1 MTNSEEKPQ
10 RWYNPASSLNE
21 PIYRTGLKVNNSLCN
36 EKVEFVTQNG
46 DRTINWYM
54 CGPTVYDAA
63 HLGHARTYLTF
74 DIIRRIL
81 CSYFHYDVNLCM
93 NITDID
99 DKIIQRSNEQKKN
112 FSEFA
117 RFWEDNFFKD
127 MRALNIMYPNYIT
140 RVSEYIPE
148 IISFIEVIIKKG
160 YAYEKN
166 GSVYFDIEEYKKGNH
181 LYAKLVP
188 QDKNQNLE
196 ELQEAEGALSKDNT
210 GEKKNKGD
218 FALWKAS
225 KKDEPFW
232 DSPWGKGRPGWHI
245 ECSVMSSSVFGEHLD
260 IHSGGIDL
268 KFPHHDNEIAQTEAH
283 DDSKQWINY
292 FLHTGHLKIEGL
304 KMSKSLKNFK
314 KITDFISLYTPNAFR
329 LYFCNSKWDMDMD
342 FTENGLSM
350 ASANDKKISEFFQ
363 NVKVWAREND
373 LKRDLKLD
381 KDDSEFNNFFIKTK
395 KDIHQFFCD
404 NFNTPGV
411 VSNLL
416 ELIRK
421 TYEYQD
427 KCASKKILKIHL
439 VYGVAKYISDILKC
453 LGLVYNTEFVDYFK
467 LNESDGGKNAEEI
480 LTPFIN
486 VITEFRGE
494 IKDTCIIDKEVK
506 KVLTICDKLRDDV
519 LPNLGVRIEDKGK
532 GEKSVWKF
540 FDKEEYLKEKEKEK
554 ELKENKKKQKEA
566 EAKERELK
574 LSLTAKEYYAMQ
586 TDKYSE
592 FDSNGVPTK
601 NAKGNALSQ
610 EQYNKLKK
618 EFAKHDKQHQKWVEQ
633 QNKKGTEGDK
643 KGKKKKKDKENKEE
657 KEEKENKEEDKKEEK
672 KEEEKLE

>member
-1 MTNSEEKPQ
+1 MSEKEEKPQ
-10 RWYNPASSLNE
+10 RWYNPKDTLKE
-21 PIYRTGLKVNNSLCN
+21 PIYRTGLMVNNSLCN
-36 EKVEFVTQNG
+36 EKVEFFTKNG

-54 CGPTVYDAA
+54 CGPTVYDSA

-81 CSYFHYDVNLCM
+81 SNYFHYDVNLCM

-117 RFWEDNFFKD
+117 RYWEDSFFKD
-127 MRALNIMYPNYIT
+127 MRALNVMYPNYIT

-148 IISFIEVIIKKG
+148 IIAFIEVIIKNG

-166 GSVYFDIEEYKKGNH
+166 GSVYFDIEAYKKGKH

-218 FALWKAS
+218 FALWKTS

-245 ECSVMSSSVFGEHLD
+245 ECSVMSFSVFGQSLD

-283 DDSKQWINY
+283 DESKQWINY

-314 KITDFISLYTPNAFR
+314 KITDFISLYSPNAFR

-350 ASANDKKISEFFQ
+350 SSANDKKITEFFQ
-363 NVKVWAREND
+363 NIKVWAREND
-373 LKRDLKLD
+373 LKRDLKFD
-381 KDDSEFNNFFIKTK
+381 PEDSALNKFFNESK
-395 KDIHQFFCD
+395 KNIHQFFCD

-411 VSNLL
+411 VTSVLD
-416 ELIRK
+416 LIKK
-421 TYEYQD
+421 TYEYHD
-427 KCASKKILKIHL
+427 KCEQKKSLKLHL

-453 LGLVYNTEFVDYFK
+453 LGLVYNTEFVDYFR
-467 LNESDGGKNAEEI
+467 LSESDGGKNAEEI

-486 VITEFRGE
+486 AITDFRGE
-494 IKDTCIIDKEVK
+494 VKDTCIADKDVK
-506 KVLTICDKLRDDV
+506 KVLSICDKLRDEV
-519 LPNLGVRIEDKGK
+519 LPNLGVRIEDKGNK
-532 GEKSVWKF
+532 EKSVWKF

-566 EAKERELK
+566 EAKEREHK
-574 LSLTAKEYYAMQ
+574 LSLTAKEYYATL

-592 FDSNGVPTK
+592 FDSEGIPTK
-601 NAKGNALSQ
+601 NAKGNELSK

-618 EFAKHDKQHQKWVEQ
+618 EFAKHDKQHQKWLEQ
-633 QNKKGTEGDK
+633 QEKKKAEGGNKKE
-643 KGKKKKKDKENKEE
+643 KKKKKDKGE
-657 KEEKENKEEDKKEEK
+657 KEEDKGEDN

>member
-1 MTNSEEKPQ
+1 MSEKEEKPQ
-10 RWYNPASSLNE
+10 RWYNPKDTLKE
-21 PIYRTGLKVNNSLCN
+21 PIYRTGLMVNNSLCN
-36 EKVEFVTQNG
+36 EKVEFFTKNG

-54 CGPTVYDAA
+54 CGPTVYDSA

-81 CSYFHYDVNLCM
+81 SNYFHYDVNLCM

-117 RFWEDNFFKD
+117 RYWEDSFFKD
-127 MRALNIMYPNYIT
+127 MRALNVMYPNYIT

-148 IISFIEVIIKKG
+148 IIAFIEVIIKNG

-166 GSVYFDIEEYKKGNH
+166 GSVYFDIEAYKKGKH

-218 FALWKAS
+218 FALWKTS

-245 ECSVMSSSVFGEHLD
+245 ECSVMSFSVFGQSLD

-283 DDSKQWINY
+283 DESKQWINY

-314 KITDFISLYTPNAFR
+314 KITDFISLYSPNAFR

-350 ASANDKKISEFFQ
+350 SSANDKKITEFFQ
-363 NVKVWAREND
+363 NIKVWAREND
-373 LKRDLKLD
+373 LKRDLKFD
-381 KDDSEFNNFFIKTK
+381 PEDSALNKFFNESK
-395 KDIHQFFCD
+395 KNIHQFFCD

-411 VSNLL
+411 VTSVLD
-416 ELIRK
+416 LIKK
-421 TYEYQD
+421 TYEYHD
-427 KCASKKILKIHL
+427 KCEQKKSLKLHL

-453 LGLVYNTEFVDYFK
+453 LGLVYNTEFVDYFR

-486 VITEFRGE
+486 AITDFRGE
-494 IKDTCIIDKEVK
+494 VKDSCIADKDVK
-506 KVLTICDKLRDDV
+506 KVLSICDKLRDEV
-519 LPNLGVRIEDKGK
+519 LPNLGVRIEDKGNK
-532 GEKSVWKF
+532 EKSVWKF

-566 EAKERELK
+566 EAKEREHK
-574 LSLTAKEYYAMQ
+574 LSLTAKEYYATL

-592 FDSNGVPTK
+592 FDSEGIPTK
-601 NAKGNALSQ
+601 NAKGNELSK

-618 EFAKHDKQHQKWVEQ
+618 EFAKHDKQHQKWLEQ
-633 QNKKGTEGDK
+633 QEKKKAEGGNKKE
-643 KGKKKKKDKENKEE
+643 KKKKKDKEE
-657 KEEKENKEEDKKEEK
+657 KKEEDKGEDN

>member
-1 MTNSEEKPQ
+1 MSNPEEKPK
-10 RWYNPASSLNE
+10 RWYNPLDNLKE
-21 PIYRTGLKVNNSLCN
+21 PIYRTGLVVNNSLCN
-36 EKVEFVTQNG
+36 EKVEFFTKKG

-54 CGPTVYDAA
+54 CGPTVYDSA

-81 CSYFHYDVNLCM
+81 CNYFHYDVNLCM

-117 RFWEDNFFKD
+117 RFWEDSFFKD
-127 MRALNIMYPNYIT
+127 MRALNVMYPNYIT

-166 GSVYFDIEEYKKGNH
+166 GSVYFDIEAYKKGNH

-210 GEKKNKGD
+210 TEKKNKGD
-218 FALWKAS
+218 FALWKTS

-245 ECSVMSSSVFGEHLD
+245 ECSVMSSTVFGDSLD

-350 ASANDKKISEFFQ
+350 ASANDKKITEFFQ
-363 NVKVWAREND
+363 NIKVWAREND

-381 KDDSEFNNFFIKTK
+381 TEDSEFNKFFNDTK
-395 KDIHQFFCD
+395 KNVHQFFCD

-411 VSNLL
+411 VSSILDL
-416 ELIRK
+416 VKK
-421 TYEYQD
+421 TYEYYE
-427 KCASKKILKIHL
+427 KCNQKKTLKIHL

-453 LGLVYNTEFVDYFK
+453 LGLVYNTEFVDYFR
-467 LNESDGGKNAEEI
+467 LSESDGGKNAEEI

-486 VITEFRGE
+486 AITEFRGE
-494 IKDTCIIDKEVK
+494 VKDSCIIDKDVK
-506 KVLTICDKLRDDV
+506 KVLTICDKLRDDI

-574 LSLTAKEYYAMQ
+574 LSLTAKEYFARQ

-592 FDSNGVPTK
+592 FDSEGVPTK
-601 NAKGNALSQ
+601 NAKGNELSK

-618 EFAKHDKQHQKWVEQ
+618 EFAKHEKQHQKWVEQ
-633 QNKKGTEGDK
+633 QNKKNTEGDK
-643 KGKKKKKDKENKEE
+643 KEKKKKKDKGEKKEDKKDDETKEE
-657 KEEKENKEEDKKEEK
+657 KAE
-672 KEEEKLE
+672 

>member
-1 MTNSEEKPQ
+1 MSDKEEKPQ
-10 RWYNPASSLNE
+10 RWYNPKDTLKE
-21 PIYRTGLKVNNSLCN
+21 PIYRTGLMVNNSLCN
-36 EKVEFVTQNG
+36 EKVEFFTKNG

-54 CGPTVYDAA
+54 CGPTVYDSA

-81 CSYFHYDVNLCM
+81 SNYFHYDVNLCM

-117 RFWEDNFFKD
+117 RYWEDSFFKD
-127 MRALNIMYPNYIT
+127 MRALNVMYPNYIT

-148 IISFIEVIIKKG
+148 IIAFIEVIIKNG

-166 GSVYFDIEEYKKGNH
+166 GSVYFDIEAYKKGKH

-218 FALWKAS
+218 FALWKTS

-245 ECSVMSSSVFGEHLD
+245 ECSVMSFSVFGQSLD

-283 DDSKQWINY
+283 DESKQWINY

-314 KITDFISLYTPNAFR
+314 KITDFISLYSPNAFR

-350 ASANDKKISEFFQ
+350 SSANDKKITEFFQ
-363 NVKVWAREND
+363 NIKVWAREND
-373 LKRDLKLD
+373 LKRDLKFD
-381 KDDSEFNNFFIKTK
+381 PEDSALNKFFNESK
-395 KDIHQFFCD
+395 KNIHQFFCD

-411 VSNLL
+411 VTSVLD
-416 ELIRK
+416 LIKK
-421 TYEYQD
+421 TYEYHD
-427 KCASKKILKIHL
+427 KCEQKKSLKLHL

-453 LGLVYNTEFVDYFK
+453 LGLVYNTEFVDYFR
-467 LNESDGGKNAEEI
+467 LSESDGGKNAEEI

-486 VITEFRGE
+486 AITDFRGE
-494 IKDTCIIDKEVK
+494 VKDTCIADKDVK
-506 KVLTICDKLRDDV
+506 KVLSICDKLRDEV
-519 LPNLGVRIEDKGK
+519 LPNLGVRIEDKGNK
-532 GEKSVWKF
+532 EKSVWKF

-566 EAKERELK
+566 EAKEREHK
-574 LSLTAKEYYAMQ
+574 LSLTAKEYYATL

-592 FDSNGVPTK
+592 FDNDGVPTK
-601 NAKGNALSQ
+601 NAKGNELSK

-618 EFAKHDKQHQKWVEQ
+618 EFAKHDKQHQKWLEQ
-633 QNKKGTEGDK
+633 QEKKKAEGGNKKE
-643 KGKKKKKDKENKEE
+643 KKKKKDKEE
-657 KEEKENKEEDKKEEK
+657 KKEEDKGEDN

>member
-1 MTNSEEKPQ
+1 MSEKEEKPQ
-10 RWYNPASSLNE
+10 RWYNPKDTLKE
-21 PIYRTGLKVNNSLCN
+21 PIYRTGLMVNNSLCN
-36 EKVEFVTQNG
+36 EKVEFVTKNG

-54 CGPTVYDAA
+54 CGPTVYDSA

-81 CSYFHYDVNLCM
+81 SSYFHYDVNLCM

-117 RFWEDNFFKD
+117 RYWEDSFFKD
-127 MRALNIMYPNYIT
+127 MRALNVMYPNYIT

-148 IISFIEVIIKKG
+148 IISFIEVIIKNG

-166 GSVYFDIEEYKKGNH
+166 GSVYFDIEAYKKGKH

-218 FALWKAS
+218 FALWKTS

-245 ECSVMSSSVFGEHLD
+245 ECSVMSFSVFGQSLD

-283 DDSKQWINY
+283 DESKQWINY

-314 KITDFISLYTPNAFR
+314 KITDFISLYSPNAFR

-350 ASANDKKISEFFQ
+350 SSANDKKITEFFQ
-363 NVKVWAREND
+363 NIKVWAREND
-373 LKRDLKLD
+373 LKRDLKFD
-381 KDDSEFNNFFIKTK
+381 AEDSALNKFFNESK
-395 KDIHQFFCD
+395 KNIHQFFCD

-411 VSNLL
+411 VTSVL
-416 ELIRK
+416 ELIKK
-421 TYEYQD
+421 TYEYHD
-427 KCASKKILKIHL
+427 KCEQKKSLKLHL

-453 LGLVYNTEFVDYFK
+453 LGLVYNTEFVDYFR
-467 LNESDGGKNAEEI
+467 LSESDGGKNAEEI

-486 VITEFRGE
+486 AITDFRGE
-494 IKDTCIIDKEVK
+494 VKESCIADKDVK
-506 KVLTICDKLRDDV
+506 KVLSICDKLRDEV
-519 LPNLGVRIEDKGK
+519 LPNLGVRIEDKGNK
-532 GEKSVWKF
+532 EKSVWKF

-554 ELKENKKKQKEA
+554 ELKENKKKQKEE
-566 EAKERELK
+566 EAKEREHK
-574 LSLTAKEYYAMQ
+574 LSLTAKEYFATL

-592 FDSNGVPTK
+592 FDSEGIPIK
-601 NAKGNALSQ
+601 NAKGNELSK

-618 EFAKHDKQHQKWVEQ
+618 EFAKHDKQHQKWLEQ
-633 QNKKGTEGDK
+633 QEKKKAEGGNKKE
-643 KGKKKKKDKENKEE
+643 KKKKKDKDE
-657 KEEKENKEEDKKEEK
+657 KKEEGEDK

>member
-1 MTNSEEKPQ
+1 MTNQEEKPQ
-10 RWYNPASSLNE
+10 RWYNPASSLKE

-54 CGPTVYDAA
+54 CGPTVYDSA

-81 CSYFHYDVNLCM
+81 CNYFHYDVNLCM

-117 RFWEDNFFKD
+117 RFWEDSFFKD
-127 MRALNIMYPNYIT
+127 MRALNVMYPNYIT

-218 FALWKAS
+218 FALWKTS

-363 NVKVWAREND
+363 NIKVWAREND

-381 KDDSEFNNFFIKTK
+381 KDDTDFNNFFTKVK

-416 ELIRK
+416 ELIKK

-427 KCASKKILKIHL
+427 KCSPKKTLKLHL

-453 LGLVYNTEFVDYFK
+453 L
-467 LNESDGGKNAEEI
+467 
-480 LTPFIN
+480 
-486 VITEFRGE
+486 
-494 IKDTCIIDKEVK
+494 
-506 KVLTICDKLRDDV
+506 
-519 LPNLGVRIEDKGK
+519 
-532 GEKSVWKF
+532 
-540 FDKEEYLKEKEKEK
+540 
-554 ELKENKKKQKEA
+554 
-566 EAKERELK
+566 
-574 LSLTAKEYYAMQ
+574 
-586 TDKYSE
+586 
-592 FDSNGVPTK
+592 
-601 NAKGNALSQ
+601 
-610 EQYNKLKK
+610 
-618 EFAKHDKQHQKWVEQ
+618 
-633 QNKKGTEGDK
+633 
-643 KGKKKKKDKENKEE
+643 
-657 KEEKENKEEDKKEEK
+657 
-672 KEEEKLE
+672 

>member
-1 MTNSEEKPQ
+1 MSDKEEKPQ
-10 RWYNPASSLNE
+10 RWYNPKDTLKE
-21 PIYRTGLKVNNSLCN
+21 PIYRTGLMVNNSLCN
-36 EKVEFVTQNG
+36 EKVEFFTKSG

-54 CGPTVYDAA
+54 CGPTVYDSA

-81 CSYFHYDVNLCM
+81 SNYFHYDVNLCM

-117 RFWEDNFFKD
+117 RYWEDSFFKD
-127 MRALNIMYPNYIT
+127 MRALNVMYPNYIT

-148 IISFIEVIIKKG
+148 IIAFIEVIIKNG

-166 GSVYFDIEEYKKGNH
+166 GSVYFDIEAYKKGNH

-218 FALWKAS
+218 FALWKTS

-245 ECSVMSSSVFGEHLD
+245 ECSVMSFSVFGQSLD

-283 DDSKQWINY
+283 DESKQWINY

-314 KITDFISLYTPNAFR
+314 KITDFISLYSPNAFR

-350 ASANDKKISEFFQ
+350 SSANDKKITEFFQ
-363 NVKVWAREND
+363 NIKVWAREND
-373 LKRDLKLD
+373 LKRDLKFD
-381 KDDSEFNNFFIKTK
+381 PEDSALNKFFNESK
-395 KDIHQFFCD
+395 KNIHQFFCD

-411 VSNLL
+411 VTSILD
-416 ELIRK
+416 LIRK
-421 TYEYQD
+421 TYEYHD
-427 KCASKKILKIHL
+427 KCKQNKTLKLHL

-453 LGLVYNTEFVDYFK
+453 LGLVYNTEFVDYFR
-467 LNESDGGKNAEEI
+467 LSESDGGKNAEEI

-486 VITEFRGE
+486 AITDFRGE
-494 IKDTCIIDKEVK
+494 VKDSCIADKDVK
-506 KVLTICDKLRDDV
+506 KVLSICDKLRDEI
-519 LPNLGVRIEDKGK
+519 LPNLGVRIEDKGNK
-532 GEKSVWKF
+532 EKSVWKF

-566 EAKERELK
+566 EAKEREHK
-574 LSLTAKEYYAMQ
+574 LSLTAKEYYATL

-592 FDSNGVPTK
+592 FDNDGVPTK
-601 NAKGNALSQ
+601 NAKGNELSK

-618 EFAKHDKQHQKWVEQ
+618 EFAKHDKQHQKWLEQ
-633 QNKKGTEGDK
+633 QEKKKEEGGNKKE
-643 KGKKKKKDKENKEE
+643 KKKKKDKGE
-657 KEEKENKEEDKKEEK
+657 KKEEDKGEDN

>member
-1 MTNSEEKPQ
+1 MSSSGEVEKPQ
-10 RWYNPASSLNE
+10 RWYNPLSSLKE
-21 PIYRTGLKVNNSLCN
+21 PVFHTGLMVNNSLCN
-36 EKVEFVTQNG
+36 EKVEFITSNG

-81 CSYFHYDVNLCM
+81 TSYFHYDVNLCM

-99 DKIIQRSNEQKKN
+99 DKIIKRSNDEKKN
-112 FSEFA
+112 FAEFA
-117 RFWEDNFFKD
+117 KFWEDSFFKD
-127 MRALNIMYPNYIT
+127 MRALNVMYPNYIT

-148 IISFIEVIIKKG
+148 IIKFIEVIIKKG

-166 GSVYFDIEEYKKGNH
+166 GSVYFDIEAYKKGGH
-181 LYAKLVP
+181 MYAKLIP

-196 ELQEAEGALSKDNT
+196 ELQEAEGVLSKDNV

-218 FALWKAS
+218 FALWKTS

-245 ECSVMSSSVFGEHLD
+245 ECSVMSSSIFGNKLD
-260 IHSGGIDL
+260 IHSGGCDL

-329 LYFCNSKWDMDMD
+329 LYFCNSKWDGDMD

-363 NVKVWAREND
+363 NIKVWSREND
-373 LKRDLKLD
+373 LKKNLKLD
-381 KDDSEFNNFFIKTK
+381 NEDSALNNFFLEAK
-395 KDIHQFFCD
+395 KNIHAYFCD

-411 VSNLL
+411 VSTILD
-416 ELIRK
+416 LIKK
-421 TYEYQD
+421 TYEYQE
-427 KCASKKILKIHL
+427 KTEKAKTLKLHL
-439 VYGVAKYISDILKC
+439 IYTVGKYISDILKC
-453 LGLVYNTEFVDYFK
+453 LGLVYNTDFVDYFRTSGEGDS
-467 LNESDGGKNAEEI
+467 NKNAEEI
-480 LTPFIN
+480 LTPYMD
-486 VITEFRGE
+486 VLTKFRH
-494 IKDTCIIDKEVK
+494 EVK
-506 KVLTICDKLRDDV
+506 NAIVVEKDEKKILKLCDQLRDDI
-519 LPNLGVRIEDKGK
+519 LPELGVRIEDKGNE
-532 GEKSVWKF
+532 GSLWKF
-540 FDKEEYLKEKEKEK
+540 FDKEQYMKEKEKEK
-554 ELKENKKKQKEA
+554 ELKENKKKQKEE
-566 EAKERELK
+566 EAKQREMK
-574 LSLTAKEYYAMQ
+574 LSMSAKEYYATL
-586 TDKYSE
+586 TDKYSA
-592 FDSNGVPTK
+592 FDELGIPIK
-601 NAKGNALSQ
+601 NAKGNDISK

-618 EFAKHDKQHQKWVEQ
+618 EFAKHDKQHQKWLEQ
-633 QNKKGTEGDK
+633 QNKKNDNNEDK
-643 KGKKKKKDKENKEE
+643 KDKKKKKNNKDNDESKEQ
-657 KEEKENKEEDKKEEK
+657 
-672 KEEEKLE
+672 KLDLEYVGDIK

>member
-1 MTNSEEKPQ
+1 MSSSGEVEKPQ
-10 RWYNPASSLNE
+10 RWYNPLSSLKE
-21 PIYRTGLKVNNSLCN
+21 PVFHTGLMVNNSLCN
-36 EKVEFVTQNG
+36 EKVEFITSNG

-81 CSYFHYDVNLCM
+81 TSYFHYDVNLCM

-99 DKIIQRSNEQKKN
+99 DKIIKRSNDEKKN
-112 FSEFA
+112 FAEFA
-117 RFWEDNFFKD
+117 KFWEDSFFKD
-127 MRALNIMYPNYIT
+127 MRALNVMYPNYIT

-148 IISFIEVIIKKG
+148 IIKFIEVIIKKG

-166 GSVYFDIEEYKKGNH
+166 GSVYFDIEAYKKGGH
-181 LYAKLVP
+181 MYAKLIP

-196 ELQEAEGALSKDNT
+196 ELQEAEGVLSKDNA

-218 FALWKAS
+218 FALWKTS

-245 ECSVMSSSVFGEHLD
+245 ECSVMSSSIFGNKLD
-260 IHSGGIDL
+260 IHSGGCDL

-329 LYFCNSKWDMDMD
+329 LYFCNSKWDGDMD

-363 NVKVWAREND
+363 NIKVWSREND
-373 LKRDLKLD
+373 LKKNLKLD
-381 KDDSEFNNFFIKTK
+381 NEDSALNNFFLEAK
-395 KDIHQFFCD
+395 KNIHAYFCD

-411 VSNLL
+411 VSTILD
-416 ELIRK
+416 LIKK
-421 TYEYQD
+421 TYEYQE
-427 KCASKKILKIHL
+427 KTEKAKTLKLHL
-439 VYGVAKYISDILKC
+439 IYTVGKYISDILKC
-453 LGLVYNTEFVDYFK
+453 LGLVYNTDFVDYFRTSGEGDS
-467 LNESDGGKNAEEI
+467 NKNAEEI
-480 LTPFIN
+480 LTPYMD
-486 VITEFRGE
+486 VLTKFRH
-494 IKDTCIIDKEVK
+494 EVK
-506 KVLTICDKLRDDV
+506 NAIVVEKDEKKILKLCDQLRDDI
-519 LPNLGVRIEDKGK
+519 LPELGVRIEDKGNE
-532 GEKSVWKF
+532 GSLWKF
-540 FDKEEYLKEKEKEK
+540 FDKEQYMKEKEKEK
-554 ELKENKKKQKEA
+554 ELKENKKKQKEE
-566 EAKERELK
+566 EAKQREMK
-574 LSLTAKEYYAMQ
+574 LSMSAKEYYATL
-586 TDKYSE
+586 TDKYSA
-592 FDSNGVPTK
+592 FDKLGIPIK
-601 NAKGNALSQ
+601 NAKGNDISK

-618 EFAKHDKQHQKWVEQ
+618 EFAKHDKQHQKWLEQ
-633 QNKKGTEGDK
+633 QNKKNDNNEDK
-643 KGKKKKKDKENKEE
+643 KDKKKKKNNKDNDESKEQ
-657 KEEKENKEEDKKEEK
+657 
-672 KEEEKLE
+672 KLDLEYVGDIK

>member
-1 MTNSEEKPQ
+1 MSSSGEVEKPQ
-10 RWYNPASSLNE
+10 RWYNPLSSLKE
-21 PIYRTGLKVNNSLCN
+21 PVFHTGLMVNNSLCN
-36 EKVEFVTQNG
+36 EKVEFITSNG

-81 CSYFHYDVNLCM
+81 TSYFHYDVNLCM

-99 DKIIQRSNEQKKN
+99 DKIIKRSNDEKKN
-112 FSEFA
+112 FAEFA
-117 RFWEDNFFKD
+117 KFWEDSFFKD
-127 MRALNIMYPNYIT
+127 MRALNVMYPNYIT

-148 IISFIEVIIKKG
+148 IIKFIEVIIKKG

-166 GSVYFDIEEYKKGNH
+166 GSVYFDIEAYKKGGH
-181 LYAKLVP
+181 MYAKLVP

-196 ELQEAEGALSKDNT
+196 ELQEAEGVLSKDNA

-218 FALWKAS
+218 FALWKTS

-245 ECSVMSSSVFGEHLD
+245 ECSVMSSSIFGNKLD
-260 IHSGGIDL
+260 IHSGGCDL

-329 LYFCNSKWDMDMD
+329 LYFCNSKWDGDMD

-363 NVKVWAREND
+363 NIKVWSREND
-373 LKRDLKLD
+373 LKKNLKLD
-381 KDDSEFNNFFIKTK
+381 NEDSALNNFFLEAK
-395 KDIHQFFCD
+395 KNIHAYFCD

-411 VSNLL
+411 VSTILD
-416 ELIRK
+416 LIKK
-421 TYEYQD
+421 TYEYQE
-427 KCASKKILKIHL
+427 KTEKVKTLKLHL
-439 VYGVAKYISDILKC
+439 IYTVGKYISDILKC
-453 LGLVYNTEFVDYFK
+453 LGLVYNTDFVDYFRTSGEGDS
-467 LNESDGGKNAEEI
+467 NKNAEEI
-480 LTPFIN
+480 LTPYMD
-486 VITEFRGE
+486 VLTKFRH
-494 IKDTCIIDKEVK
+494 EVK
-506 KVLTICDKLRDDV
+506 NAIVVEKDEKKILKLCDQLRDDI
-519 LPNLGVRIEDKGK
+519 LPELGVRIEDKGNE
-532 GEKSVWKF
+532 GSLWKF
-540 FDKEEYLKEKEKEK
+540 FDKEQYMKEKEKEK
-554 ELKENKKKQKEA
+554 ELKENKKKQKEE
-566 EAKERELK
+566 EAKQREMK
-574 LSLTAKEYYAMQ
+574 LSMSAKEYYATL
-586 TDKYSE
+586 TDKYSA
-592 FDSNGVPTK
+592 FDELGIPIK
-601 NAKGNALSQ
+601 NVKGNDISK

-618 EFAKHDKQHQKWVEQ
+618 EFAKHDKQHQKWLEQ
-633 QNKKGTEGDK
+633 QNKKNDNNEDK
-643 KGKKKKKDKENKEE
+643 KDKKKKKNNKDNDESKEQ
-657 KEEKENKEEDKKEEK
+657 
-672 KEEEKLE
+672 KLDLEYVGDIK

>member
-1 MTNSEEKPQ
+1 
-10 RWYNPASSLNE
+10 
-21 PIYRTGLKVNNSLCN
+21 
-36 EKVEFVTQNG
+36 
-46 DRTINWYM
+46 
-54 CGPTVYDAA
+54 
-63 HLGHARTYLTF
+63 
-74 DIIRRIL
+74 
-81 CSYFHYDVNLCM
+81 
-93 NITDID
+93 
-99 DKIIQRSNEQKKN
+99 
-112 FSEFA
+112 
-117 RFWEDNFFKD
+117 
-127 MRALNIMYPNYIT
+127 MRALNVMYPNYIT

-218 FALWKAS
+218 FALWKTS

-245 ECSVMSSSVFGEHLD
+245 ECSVMSSSVFGESLD

-329 LYFCNSKWDMDMD
+329 LYFCNSKWDQDMD

-363 NVKVWAREND
+363 NIKVWAREND

-381 KDDSEFNNFFIKTK
+381 KDDSEFNNFFNQTK
-395 KDIHQFFCD
+395 KEVHQFFCD

-411 VSNLL
+411 VSNIL
-416 ELIRK
+416 ELIKK
-421 TYEYQD
+421 TYEYEE
-427 KCASKKILKIHL
+427 KCKSKKSLKLHL
-439 VYGVAKYISDILKC
+439 VYGIAKYISDILKC
-453 LGLVYNTEFVDYFK
+453 LGLVYNTDFVDYFK
-467 LNESDGGKNAEEI
+467 LSEADGGKNAEEI

-486 VITEFRGE
+486 AITDFRGQVKDICITE
-494 IKDTCIIDKEVK
+494 KDVK
-506 KVLTICDKLRDDV
+506 KVLIECDKLRDDI

-566 EAKERELK
+566 DNKERELK
-574 LSLTAKEYYAMQ
+574 LSLTAKEYYAKQ

-592 FDSNGVPTK
+592 FDNEGVPTK
-601 NAKGNALSQ
+601 NEKGNPLSK

-633 QNKKGTEGDK
+633 QNKKTTEGDK
-643 KGKKKKKDKENKEE
+643 KGKKKKKDKEGKDKKGEEKVEKEDDTKEE
-657 KEEKENKEEDKKEEK
+657 
-672 KEEEKLE
+672 

>member
-1 MTNSEEKPQ
+1 MSSSGETEKPQ
-10 RWYNPASSLNE
+10 RWYNPLSSLKE
-21 PIYRTGLKVNNSLCN
+21 PVFHTGLMVNNSLCN
-36 EKVEFVTQNG
+36 EKVEFITSNG

-81 CSYFHYDVNLCM
+81 TSYFHYDVNLCM

-99 DKIIQRSNEQKKN
+99 DKIIKRSNDEKKN
-112 FSEFA
+112 FAEFA
-117 RFWEDNFFKD
+117 KFWEDSFFKD
-127 MRALNIMYPNYIT
+127 MRALNVMYPNYIT

-148 IISFIEVIIKKG
+148 IIKFIEVIIKKG

-166 GSVYFDIEEYKKGNH
+166 GSVYFDIEAYKKGGH
-181 LYAKLVP
+181 MYAKLIP

-196 ELQEAEGALSKDNT
+196 ELQEAEGVLSKDNA

-218 FALWKAS
+218 FALWKTS

-245 ECSVMSSSVFGEHLD
+245 ECSVMSSSIFGNKLD
-260 IHSGGIDL
+260 IHSGGCDL

-329 LYFCNSKWDMDMD
+329 LYFCNSKWDGDMD

-363 NVKVWAREND
+363 NIKVWSREND
-373 LKRDLKLD
+373 LKKTLKLD
-381 KDDSEFNNFFIKTK
+381 NEDSALNNFFLEAK
-395 KDIHQFFCD
+395 KNIHAYFCD

-411 VSNLL
+411 VSTILD
-416 ELIRK
+416 LIKK
-421 TYEYQD
+421 TYEYQE
-427 KCASKKILKIHL
+427 KTEKVKTLKLHL
-439 VYGVAKYISDILKC
+439 IYTVGKYISDILKC
-453 LGLVYNTEFVDYFK
+453 LGLVYNTDFVDYFRTSGEGDS
-467 LNESDGGKNAEEI
+467 NKNAEEI
-480 LTPFIN
+480 LTPYMD
-486 VITEFRGE
+486 VLTKFRH
-494 IKDTCIIDKEVK
+494 EVK
-506 KVLTICDKLRDDV
+506 NAIVVEKDEKKILKLCDQLRDEI
-519 LPNLGVRIEDKGK
+519 LPELGVRIEDKGNE
-532 GEKSVWKF
+532 GSLWKF
-540 FDKEEYLKEKEKEK
+540 FDKEQYIKEKEKEK
-554 ELKENKKKQKEA
+554 ELKENKKKQKEE
-566 EAKERELK
+566 EAKQREMK
-574 LSLTAKEYYAMQ
+574 LSMSAKEYYATL
-586 TDKYSE
+586 TDKYSA
-592 FDSNGVPTK
+592 FDELGIPIK
-601 NAKGNALSQ
+601 NAKGNDISK

-618 EFAKHDKQHQKWVEQ
+618 EFAKHDQKHQKWLEQ
-633 QNKKGTEGDK
+633 QNKKNDNNEDK
-643 KGKKKKKDKENKEE
+643 KDKKKKKNNKDNDESKEQ
-657 KEEKENKEEDKKEEK
+657 
-672 KEEEKLE
+672 KLDLEYVGDIK

>member
-1 MTNSEEKPQ
+1 MSDKEEKPQ
-10 RWYNPASSLNE
+10 RWYNPKDTLKE
-21 PIYRTGLKVNNSLCN
+21 PIYRTGLMVNNSLCN
-36 EKVEFVTQNG
+36 EKVEFFTKNG

-54 CGPTVYDAA
+54 CGPTVYDSA

-81 CSYFHYDVNLCM
+81 SNYFHYDVNLCM

-117 RFWEDNFFKD
+117 RYWEDSFFKD
-127 MRALNIMYPNYIT
+127 MRALNVMYPNYIT

-148 IISFIEVIIKKG
+148 IIAFIEVIIKNG

-166 GSVYFDIEEYKKGNH
+166 GSVYFDIEAYKKGKH

-218 FALWKAS
+218 FALWKTS

-245 ECSVMSSSVFGEHLD
+245 ECSVMSFSVFGQSLD

-283 DDSKQWINY
+283 DESKQWINY

-314 KITDFISLYTPNAFR
+314 KITDFISLYSPNAFR

-350 ASANDKKISEFFQ
+350 SSANDKKITEFFQ
-363 NVKVWAREND
+363 NIKVWAREND
-373 LKRDLKLD
+373 LKRDLKFD
-381 KDDSEFNNFFIKTK
+381 PEDSALNKFFNESK
-395 KDIHQFFCD
+395 KNIHQFFCD

-411 VSNLL
+411 VTSVLD
-416 ELIRK
+416 LIKK
-421 TYEYQD
+421 TYEYHD
-427 KCASKKILKIHL
+427 KCEQKKSLKLHL

-453 LGLVYNTEFVDYFK
+453 LGLVYNTEFVDYFR
-467 LNESDGGKNAEEI
+467 LSESDGGKNAEEI

-486 VITEFRGE
+486 AITDFRGE
-494 IKDTCIIDKEVK
+494 VKDTCIADKDVK
-506 KVLTICDKLRDDV
+506 KVLSICDKLRDEV
-519 LPNLGVRIEDKGK
+519 LPNLGVRIEDKGNK
-532 GEKSVWKF
+532 EKSVWKF

-566 EAKERELK
+566 EAKEREHK
-574 LSLTAKEYYAMQ
+574 LSLTAKEYYATL

-592 FDSNGVPTK
+592 FDSEGIPTK
-601 NAKGNALSQ
+601 NAKGNELSK
-610 EQYNKLKK
+610 EKYNKLKK
-618 EFAKHDKQHQKWVEQ
+618 KFAKHDKQHQKWLEQ
-633 QNKKGTEGDK
+633 QEKKKAEGGNKKE
-643 KGKKKKKDKENKEE
+643 KKKKKDKEE
-657 KEEKENKEEDKKEEK
+657 KKEEDKGEDN

>member
-1 MTNSEEKPQ
+1 MSSSGEVEKPQ
-10 RWYNPASSLNE
+10 RWYNPLSSLKE
-21 PIYRTGLKVNNSLCN
+21 PVFHTGLMVNNSLCN
-36 EKVEFVTQNG
+36 EKVEFITSNG

-81 CSYFHYDVNLCM
+81 TSYFHYDVNLCM

-99 DKIIQRSNEQKKN
+99 DKIIKRSNDEKKN
-112 FSEFA
+112 FAEFA
-117 RFWEDNFFKD
+117 KFWEDSFFKD
-127 MRALNIMYPNYIT
+127 MRALNVMYPNYIT

-148 IISFIEVIIKKG
+148 IIKFIEDIIKKG

-166 GSVYFDIEEYKKGNH
+166 GSVYFDIEAYKKGGH
-181 LYAKLVP
+181 MYAKLVP

-196 ELQEAEGALSKDNT
+196 ELQEAEGVLSKDNA

-218 FALWKAS
+218 FALWKTS

-245 ECSVMSSSVFGEHLD
+245 ECSVMSSSIFGNKLD
-260 IHSGGIDL
+260 IHSGGCDL

-329 LYFCNSKWDMDMD
+329 LYFCNSKWDGDMD

-363 NVKVWAREND
+363 NIKVWSREND
-373 LKRDLKLD
+373 LKKNLKLD
-381 KDDSEFNNFFIKTK
+381 NEDSALNNFFLEAK
-395 KDIHQFFCD
+395 KNIHAYFCD

-411 VSNLL
+411 VSTILD
-416 ELIRK
+416 LIKK
-421 TYEYQD
+421 TYEYQE
-427 KCASKKILKIHL
+427 KTEKVKTLKLHL
-439 VYGVAKYISDILKC
+439 IYTVGKYISDILKC
-453 LGLVYNTEFVDYFK
+453 LGLVYNTDFVDYFRTSGEGDS
-467 LNESDGGKNAEEI
+467 NKNAEEI
-480 LTPFIN
+480 LTPYMD
-486 VITEFRGE
+486 VLTKFRH
-494 IKDTCIIDKEVK
+494 EVK
-506 KVLTICDKLRDDV
+506 NAIVVEKDEKKILKLCDQLRDDI
-519 LPNLGVRIEDKGK
+519 LPELGVRIEDKGNE
-532 GEKSVWKF
+532 GSLWKF
-540 FDKEEYLKEKEKEK
+540 FDKEQYMKEKEKEK
-554 ELKENKKKQKEA
+554 ELKENKKKQKEE
-566 EAKERELK
+566 EAKQREMK
-574 LSLTAKEYYAMQ
+574 LSMSAKEYYATL
-586 TDKYSE
+586 TDKYSA
-592 FDSNGVPTK
+592 FDELGIPIK
-601 NAKGNALSQ
+601 NAKGNDISK

-618 EFAKHDKQHQKWVEQ
+618 EFAKHDKQHQKWLEQ
-633 QNKKGTEGDK
+633 QNKKNDNNEDK
-643 KGKKKKKDKENKEE
+643 KDKKKKKNNKDNDESKEQ
-657 KEEKENKEEDKKEEK
+657 
-672 KEEEKLE
+672 KLDLEYVGDIK

>member
-1 MTNSEEKPQ
+1 MSSSGEVEKPQ
-10 RWYNPASSLNE
+10 RWYNPLSSLKE
-21 PIYRTGLKVNNSLCN
+21 PVFHTGLMVNNSLCN
-36 EKVEFVTQNG
+36 EKVEFITSNG

-81 CSYFHYDVNLCM
+81 TSYFHYDVNLCM

-99 DKIIQRSNEQKKN
+99 DKIIKRSNDEKKN
-112 FSEFA
+112 FAEFA
-117 RFWEDNFFKD
+117 KFWEDSFFKD

-148 IISFIEVIIKKG
+148 IIKFIEVIIKKG

-166 GSVYFDIEEYKKGNH
+166 GSVYFDIEAYKKGGH
-181 LYAKLVP
+181 MYAKLIP

-196 ELQEAEGALSKDNT
+196 ELQEAEGVLSKDNA

-218 FALWKAS
+218 FALWKTS

-245 ECSVMSSSVFGEHLD
+245 ECSVMSSSIFGNKLD
-260 IHSGGIDL
+260 IHSGGCDL

-329 LYFCNSKWDMDMD
+329 LYFCNSKWDGDMD

-363 NVKVWAREND
+363 NIKVWSREND
-373 LKRDLKLD
+373 LKKNLKLD
-381 KDDSEFNNFFIKTK
+381 NEDSALNNFFLEAK
-395 KDIHQFFCD
+395 KNIHAYFCD

-411 VSNLL
+411 VSTILD
-416 ELIRK
+416 LIKK
-421 TYEYQD
+421 TYEYQE
-427 KCASKKILKIHL
+427 KTEKVKTLKLHL
-439 VYGVAKYISDILKC
+439 IYTVGKYISDILKC
-453 LGLVYNTEFVDYFK
+453 LGLVYNTDFVDYFRTSGEGDS
-467 LNESDGGKNAEEI
+467 NKNAEEI
-480 LTPFIN
+480 LTPYMD
-486 VITEFRGE
+486 VLTKFRH
-494 IKDTCIIDKEVK
+494 EVK
-506 KVLTICDKLRDDV
+506 NAIVVEKDEKKILKLCDQLRDDI
-519 LPNLGVRIEDKGK
+519 LPELGVRIEDKGNE
-532 GEKSVWKF
+532 GSLWKF
-540 FDKEEYLKEKEKEK
+540 FDKEQYMKEKEKEK
-554 ELKENKKKQKEA
+554 ELKENKKKQKEE
-566 EAKERELK
+566 EAKQREMK
-574 LSLTAKEYYAMQ
+574 LSMSAKEYYATL
-586 TDKYSE
+586 TDKYSA
-592 FDSNGVPTK
+592 FDELGIPIK
-601 NAKGNALSQ
+601 NAKGNDISK

-618 EFAKHDKQHQKWVEQ
+618 EFAKHDKQHQKWLEQ
-633 QNKKGTEGDK
+633 QNKKNDNNEDK
-643 KGKKKKKDKENKEE
+643 KDKKKKKNNKDNDESKEQ
-657 KEEKENKEEDKKEEK
+657 
-672 KEEEKLE
+672 KLDLEYVGDIK

>member
-1 MTNSEEKPQ
+1 M
-10 RWYNPASSLNE
+10 
-21 PIYRTGLKVNNSLCN
+21 VNNSLCN
-36 EKVEFVTQNG
+36 EKVEFITSNG

-81 CSYFHYDVNLCM
+81 TSYFHYDVNLCM

-99 DKIIQRSNEQKKN
+99 DKIIKRSNDEKKN
-112 FSEFA
+112 FAEFA
-117 RFWEDNFFKD
+117 KFWEDSFFKD
-127 MRALNIMYPNYIT
+127 MRALNVMYPNYIT

-148 IISFIEVIIKKG
+148 IIKFIEVIIKKG

-166 GSVYFDIEEYKKGNH
+166 GSVYFDIEAYKKGGH
-181 LYAKLVP
+181 MYAKLIP

-196 ELQEAEGALSKDNT
+196 ELQEAEGVLSKDNA

-218 FALWKAS
+218 FALWKTS

-245 ECSVMSSSVFGEHLD
+245 ECSVMSSSIFGNKLD
-260 IHSGGIDL
+260 IHSGGCDL

-329 LYFCNSKWDMDMD
+329 LYFCNSKWDGDMD

-363 NVKVWAREND
+363 NIKVWSREND
-373 LKRDLKLD
+373 LKKNLKLD
-381 KDDSEFNNFFIKTK
+381 NEDSALNNFFLEAK
-395 KDIHQFFCD
+395 KNIHAYFCD

-411 VSNLL
+411 VSTILD
-416 ELIRK
+416 LIKK
-421 TYEYQD
+421 TYEYQE
-427 KCASKKILKIHL
+427 KTEKVKTLKLHL
-439 VYGVAKYISDILKC
+439 IYTVGKYISDILKC
-453 LGLVYNTEFVDYFK
+453 LGLVYNTDFVDYFRTSGEGDS
-467 LNESDGGKNAEEI
+467 NKNAEEI
-480 LTPFIN
+480 LTPYMD
-486 VITEFRGE
+486 VLTKFRH
-494 IKDTCIIDKEVK
+494 EVK
-506 KVLTICDKLRDDV
+506 NAIVVEKDEKKILKLCDQLRDDI
-519 LPNLGVRIEDKGK
+519 LPELGVRIEDKGNE
-532 GEKSVWKF
+532 GSLWKF
-540 FDKEEYLKEKEKEK
+540 FDKEQYMKEKEKEK
-554 ELKENKKKQKEA
+554 ELKENKKKQKEE
-566 EAKERELK
+566 EAKQREMK
-574 LSLTAKEYYAMQ
+574 LSMSAKEYYATL
-586 TDKYSE
+586 TDKYSA
-592 FDSNGVPTK
+592 FDELGIPIK
-601 NAKGNALSQ
+601 NAKGNDISK

-618 EFAKHDKQHQKWVEQ
+618 EFAKHDKQHQKWLEQ
-633 QNKKGTEGDK
+633 QNKKNDNNEDK
-643 KGKKKKKDKENKEE
+643 KDKKKKKNNKDNDESKEQ
-657 KEEKENKEEDKKEEK
+657 
-672 KEEEKLE
+672 KLDLEYVGDIK

>member
-1 MTNSEEKPQ
+1 MTTPEEKPK
-10 RWYNPASSLNE
+10 RWYNPQSSLKE
-21 PIYRTGLKVNNSLCN
+21 PIYRTGLMVNNSLCN
-36 EKVEFVTQNG
+36 EKVEFFTKNG

-54 CGPTVYDAA
+54 CGPTVYDSA

-81 CSYFHYDVNLCM
+81 SNYFHYDVNLCM

-117 RFWEDNFFKD
+117 RFWEDSFFKD
-127 MRALNIMYPNYIT
+127 MRALNVMYPNYIT

-218 FALWKAS
+218 FALWKTS

-245 ECSVMSSSVFGEHLD
+245 ECSVMSSSVFGESLD

-329 LYFCNSKWDMDMD
+329 LYFCNSKWDQDMD

-363 NVKVWAREND
+363 NIKVWAREND

-381 KDDSEFNNFFIKTK
+381 KDDSEFNNFFNQTK
-395 KDIHQFFCD
+395 KEVHQFFCD

-411 VSNLL
+411 VSNIL
-416 ELIRK
+416 ELIKK
-421 TYEYQD
+421 TYEYEE
-427 KCASKKILKIHL
+427 KCKSKKSLKLHL
-439 VYGVAKYISDILKC
+439 VYGIAKYISDILKC
-453 LGLVYNTEFVDYFK
+453 LGLVYNTDFVDYFK
-467 LNESDGGKNAEEI
+467 LSEADGGKNAEEI

-486 VITEFRGE
+486 AITDFRGQVKDICITE
-494 IKDTCIIDKEVK
+494 KDVK
-506 KVLTICDKLRDDV
+506 KVLIECDKLRDDI

-566 EAKERELK
+566 DNKERELK
-574 LSLTAKEYYAMQ
+574 LSLTAKEYYAKQ

-592 FDSNGVPTK
+592 FDNEGVPTK
-601 NAKGNALSQ
+601 NEKGNPLSK

-633 QNKKGTEGDK
+633 QNKKTTEGDK
-643 KGKKKKKDKENKEE
+643 KGKKKKKDKEGKDKKDEEKVEKEDDTKEE
-657 KEEKENKEEDKKEEK
+657 
-672 KEEEKLE
+672 

>member
-1 MTNSEEKPQ
+1 MSDKEEKPQ
-10 RWYNPASSLNE
+10 RWYNPKDTLKE
-21 PIYRTGLKVNNSLCN
+21 PIYRTGLMVNNSLCN
-36 EKVEFVTQNG
+36 EKVEFFTKNG

-54 CGPTVYDAA
+54 CGPTVYDSA

-81 CSYFHYDVNLCM
+81 SNYFHYDVNLCM

-117 RFWEDNFFKD
+117 RYWEDSFFKD
-127 MRALNIMYPNYIT
+127 MRALNVMYPNYIT

-148 IISFIEVIIKKG
+148 IIAFIEVIIKNG

-166 GSVYFDIEEYKKGNH
+166 GSVYFDIEAYKKGKH

-218 FALWKAS
+218 FALWKTS

-245 ECSVMSSSVFGEHLD
+245 ECSVMSFSVFGQSLD

-283 DDSKQWINY
+283 DESKQWINY

-314 KITDFISLYTPNAFR
+314 KITDFISLYSPNAFR

-350 ASANDKKISEFFQ
+350 SSANDKKITEFFQ
-363 NVKVWAREND
+363 NIKVWAREND
-373 LKRDLKLD
+373 LKRDLKFD
-381 KDDSEFNNFFIKTK
+381 PEDSALNKFFNESK
-395 KDIHQFFCD
+395 KNIHQFFCD

-411 VSNLL
+411 VTSVLD
-416 ELIRK
+416 LIKK
-421 TYEYQD
+421 TYEYHD
-427 KCASKKILKIHL
+427 KCEQKKSLKLHL

-453 LGLVYNTEFVDYFK
+453 LGLVYNTEFVDYFR
-467 LNESDGGKNAEEI
+467 LSESDGGKNAEEI

-486 VITEFRGE
+486 AITDFRGE
-494 IKDTCIIDKEVK
+494 VKDTCIADKDVK
-506 KVLTICDKLRDDV
+506 KVLSICDKLRDEV
-519 LPNLGVRIEDKGK
+519 LPNLGVRIEDKGNK
-532 GEKSVWKF
+532 EKSVWKF

-566 EAKERELK
+566 EAKEREHK
-574 LSLTAKEYYAMQ
+574 LSLTAKEYYATL

-592 FDSNGVPTK
+592 FDSEGIPTK
-601 NAKGNALSQ
+601 NAKGNELSK

-618 EFAKHDKQHQKWVEQ
+618 EFAKHDKQHQKWLEQ
-633 QNKKGTEGDK
+633 QEKKKAEGGNKKE
-643 KGKKKKKDKENKEE
+643 KKKKKDKEE
-657 KEEKENKEEDKKEEK
+657 KKEEDKGEDN

>member
-1 MTNSEEKPQ
+1 MSEKEEKPQ
-10 RWYNPASSLNE
+10 RWYNPKDTLKE
-21 PIYRTGLKVNNSLCN
+21 PIYRTGLMVNNSLCN
-36 EKVEFVTQNG
+36 EKVEFVTKSG

-54 CGPTVYDAA
+54 CGPTVYDSA

-81 CSYFHYDVNLCM
+81 SSYFHYDVNLCM

-117 RFWEDNFFKD
+117 RYWEDSFFKD
-127 MRALNIMYPNYIT
+127 MRALNVMYPNYIT

-148 IISFIEVIIKKG
+148 IISFIEVIIKNG

-166 GSVYFDIEEYKKGNH
+166 GSVYFDIEAYKKGNH

-210 GEKKNKGD
+210 SEKKNKGD
-218 FALWKAS
+218 FALWKTS

-245 ECSVMSSSVFGEHLD
+245 ECSVMSFSVFGQSLD

-283 DDSKQWINY
+283 DESKQWINY

-314 KITDFISLYTPNAFR
+314 KITDFISLYSPNVFR

-350 ASANDKKISEFFQ
+350 SNANDKKITEFFQ
-363 NVKVWAREND
+363 NIKVWAREND
-373 LKRDLKLD
+373 LKRDLKFD
-381 KDDSEFNNFFIKTK
+381 AEDSALNKFFNESK
-395 KDIHQFFCD
+395 KNIHQFFCD

-411 VSNLL
+411 VTSVL
-416 ELIRK
+416 ELIKK
-421 TYEYQD
+421 TYEYHD
-427 KCASKKILKIHL
+427 KCEQKKSLKLHL
-439 VYGVAKYISDILKC
+439 VYGIAKYISDILKC
-453 LGLVYNTEFVDYFK
+453 LGLVYNTEFVDYFR
-467 LNESDGGKNAEEI
+467 LSESDGGKNAEEI

-486 VITEFRGE
+486 VITDFRGE
-494 IKDTCIIDKEVK
+494 VKESCIADKDVK
-506 KVLTICDKLRDDV
+506 KVLNICDKLRDEV
-519 LPNLGVRIEDKGK
+519 LPNLGVRIEDKGNK
-532 GEKSVWKF
+532 EKSVWKF

-566 EAKERELK
+566 EAKEREHK
-574 LSLTAKEYYAMQ
+574 LSLTAKEYFATL

-592 FDSNGVPTK
+592 FDSEGIPIK
-601 NAKGNALSQ
+601 NAKGNELSK

-618 EFAKHDKQHQKWVEQ
+618 EFAKHDKQHQKWLEQ
-633 QNKKGTEGDK
+633 QEKKKAEGGSK
-643 KGKKKKKDKENKEE
+643 KDKKKKKDKDE
-657 KEEKENKEEDKKEEK
+657 KEEEEEDK

>member
-1 MTNSEEKPQ
+1 MSEKEEKPQ
-10 RWYNPASSLNE
+10 RWYNPKDTLKE
-21 PIYRTGLKVNNSLCN
+21 PIYRTGLMVNNSLCN
-36 EKVEFVTQNG
+36 EKVEFFTKNG

-54 CGPTVYDAA
+54 CGPTVYDSA

-81 CSYFHYDVNLCM
+81 SNYFHYDVNLCM

-117 RFWEDNFFKD
+117 RYWEDSFFKD
-127 MRALNIMYPNYIT
+127 MRALNVMYPNYIT

-148 IISFIEVIIKKG
+148 IIAFIEVIIKNG

-166 GSVYFDIEEYKKGNH
+166 GSVYFDIEAYKKGKH

-218 FALWKAS
+218 FALWKTS

-245 ECSVMSSSVFGEHLD
+245 ECSVMSFSVFGQSLD

-283 DDSKQWINY
+283 DESKQWINY

-314 KITDFISLYTPNAFR
+314 KITDFISLYSPNAFR

-350 ASANDKKISEFFQ
+350 SSANDKKITEFFQ
-363 NVKVWAREND
+363 NIKVWAREND
-373 LKRDLKLD
+373 LKRDLKFD
-381 KDDSEFNNFFIKTK
+381 PEDSALNKFFNESK
-395 KDIHQFFCD
+395 KNIHQFFCD

-411 VSNLL
+411 VTSVLD
-416 ELIRK
+416 LIKK
-421 TYEYQD
+421 TYEYHD
-427 KCASKKILKIHL
+427 KCEQKKSLKLHL

-453 LGLVYNTEFVDYFK
+453 LGLVYNTEFVDYFR
-467 LNESDGGKNAEEI
+467 LSESDGGKNAEEI

-486 VITEFRGE
+486 AITDFRGE
-494 IKDTCIIDKEVK
+494 VKDSCIADKDVK
-506 KVLTICDKLRDDV
+506 KVLSICDKLRDEV
-519 LPNLGVRIEDKGK
+519 LPNLGVRIEDKGNK
-532 GEKSVWKF
+532 EKSVWKF

-566 EAKERELK
+566 EAKEREHK
-574 LSLTAKEYYAMQ
+574 LSLTAKEYYATL

-592 FDSNGVPTK
+592 FDSEGIPTK
-601 NAKGNALSQ
+601 NAKGNELSK

-618 EFAKHDKQHQKWVEQ
+618 EFAKHDKQHQKWLEQ
-633 QNKKGTEGDK
+633 QEKKKAEGGNKKE
-643 KGKKKKKDKENKEE
+643 KKKKKDKEE
-657 KEEKENKEEDKKEEK
+657 KKEEDKGEDN

>member
-1 MTNSEEKPQ
+1 MSEKEEKPQ
-10 RWYNPASSLNE
+10 RWYNPKDTLKE
-21 PIYRTGLKVNNSLCN
+21 PIYRTGLMVNNSLCN
-36 EKVEFVTQNG
+36 EKVEFFTKNG

-54 CGPTVYDAA
+54 CGPTVYDSA

-81 CSYFHYDVNLCM
+81 SNYFHYDVNLCM

-117 RFWEDNFFKD
+117 RYWEDSFFKD
-127 MRALNIMYPNYIT
+127 MRALNVMYPNYIT

-148 IISFIEVIIKKG
+148 IIAFIEVIIKNG

-166 GSVYFDIEEYKKGNH
+166 GSVYFDIEAYKKGKH

-218 FALWKAS
+218 FALWKTS

-245 ECSVMSSSVFGEHLD
+245 ECSVMSFSVFGQSLD

-283 DDSKQWINY
+283 DESKQWINY

-314 KITDFISLYTPNAFR
+314 KITDFISLYSPNAFR

-350 ASANDKKISEFFQ
+350 SSANDKKITEFFQ
-363 NVKVWAREND
+363 NIKVWAREND
-373 LKRDLKLD
+373 LKRDLKFD
-381 KDDSEFNNFFIKTK
+381 PEDSALNKFFNESK
-395 KDIHQFFCD
+395 KNIHQFFCD

-411 VSNLL
+411 VTSVLD
-416 ELIRK
+416 LIKK
-421 TYEYQD
+421 TYEYHD
-427 KCASKKILKIHL
+427 KCEQKKSLKLHL

-453 LGLVYNTEFVDYFK
+453 LGLVYNTEFVDYFR
-467 LNESDGGKNAEEI
+467 LSESDGGKNAEEI

-486 VITEFRGE
+486 AITDFRGE
-494 IKDTCIIDKEVK
+494 VKDTCIADKDVK
-506 KVLTICDKLRDDV
+506 KVLSICDKLRDEV
-519 LPNLGVRIEDKGK
+519 LPNLGVRIEDKGNK
-532 GEKSVWKF
+532 EKSVWKF

-566 EAKERELK
+566 EAKEREHK
-574 LSLTAKEYYAMQ
+574 LSLTAKEYYATL

-592 FDSNGVPTK
+592 FDSEGIPTK
-601 NAKGNALSQ
+601 NAKGNELSK

-618 EFAKHDKQHQKWVEQ
+618 EFAKHDKQHQKWLEQ
-633 QNKKGTEGDK
+633 QEKKKAEGGNKKE
-643 KGKKKKKDKENKEE
+643 KKKKKDKEE
-657 KEEKENKEEDKKEEK
+657 KKEEDKGEDN

>member
-1 MTNSEEKPQ
+1 MSSSGEVEKPQ
-10 RWYNPASSLNE
+10 RWYNPLSSLKE
-21 PIYRTGLKVNNSLCN
+21 PVFHTGLMVNNSLCN
-36 EKVEFVTQNG
+36 EKVEFITSNG

-81 CSYFHYDVNLCM
+81 TSYFHYDVNLCM

-99 DKIIQRSNEQKKN
+99 DKIIKRSNDEKKN
-112 FSEFA
+112 FAEFA
-117 RFWEDNFFKD
+117 KFWEDSFFKD
-127 MRALNIMYPNYIT
+127 MRALNVMYPNYIT

-148 IISFIEVIIKKG
+148 IIKFIEVIIKKG

-166 GSVYFDIEEYKKGNH
+166 GSVYFDIEAYKKGGH
-181 LYAKLVP
+181 MYAKLIP

-196 ELQEAEGALSKDNT
+196 ELQEAEGVLSKDNA

-218 FALWKAS
+218 FALWKTS

-245 ECSVMSSSVFGEHLD
+245 ECSVMSSSIFGNKLD
-260 IHSGGIDL
+260 IHSGGCDL

-329 LYFCNSKWDMDMD
+329 LYFCNSKWDGDMD

-363 NVKVWAREND
+363 NIKVWSREND
-373 LKRDLKLD
+373 LKKNLKLD
-381 KDDSEFNNFFIKTK
+381 NEDSALNNFFLEAK
-395 KDIHQFFCD
+395 KNIHAYFCD

-411 VSNLL
+411 VSTILD
-416 ELIRK
+416 LIKK
-421 TYEYQD
+421 TYEYQE
-427 KCASKKILKIHL
+427 KTEKVKTLKLHL
-439 VYGVAKYISDILKC
+439 IYTVGKYISDILKC
-453 LGLVYNTEFVDYFK
+453 LGLVYNTDFVDYFRTSGEGDS
-467 LNESDGGKNAEEI
+467 NKNAEEI
-480 LTPFIN
+480 LTPYMD
-486 VITEFRGE
+486 VLTKFRH
-494 IKDTCIIDKEVK
+494 EVK
-506 KVLTICDKLRDDV
+506 NAIVVEKDEKKILKLCDQLRDDI
-519 LPNLGVRIEDKGK
+519 LPELGVRIEDKGNE
-532 GEKSVWKF
+532 GSLWKF
-540 FDKEEYLKEKEKEK
+540 FDKEQYMKEKEKEK
-554 ELKENKKKQKEA
+554 ELKENKKKQKEE
-566 EAKERELK
+566 EAKQREMK
-574 LSLTAKEYYAMQ
+574 LSMSAKEYYATL
-586 TDKYSE
+586 TDKYSA
-592 FDSNGVPTK
+592 FDELGIPIK
-601 NAKGNALSQ
+601 NAKGNDISK

-618 EFAKHDKQHQKWVEQ
+618 EFAKHDKQHQKWLEQ
-633 QNKKGTEGDK
+633 QNKKNDNNEDK
-643 KGKKKKKDKENKEE
+643 KDKKKKKNNKDNDESKEQ
-657 KEEKENKEEDKKEEK
+657 
-672 KEEEKLE
+672 KLDLEYVGDIK

>member
-1 MTNSEEKPQ
+1 MSDKEEKPQ
-10 RWYNPASSLNE
+10 RWYNPKDTLKE
-21 PIYRTGLKVNNSLCN
+21 PIYRTGLMVNNSLCN
-36 EKVEFVTQNG
+36 EKVEFFTKNG

-54 CGPTVYDAA
+54 CGPTVYDSA

-81 CSYFHYDVNLCM
+81 SNYFHYDVNLCM

-117 RFWEDNFFKD
+117 RYWEDSFFKD
-127 MRALNIMYPNYIT
+127 MRALNVMYPNYIT

-148 IISFIEVIIKKG
+148 IIAFIEVIIKNG

-166 GSVYFDIEEYKKGNH
+166 GSVYFDIEAYKKGKH

-218 FALWKAS
+218 FALWKTS

-245 ECSVMSSSVFGEHLD
+245 ECSVMSFSVFGQSLD

-283 DDSKQWINY
+283 DESKQWINY

-314 KITDFISLYTPNAFR
+314 KITDFISLYSPNAFR

-350 ASANDKKISEFFQ
+350 SSANDKKITEFFQ
-363 NVKVWAREND
+363 NIKVWAREND
-373 LKRDLKLD
+373 LKRDLKFD
-381 KDDSEFNNFFIKTK
+381 PEDSALNKFFNESK
-395 KDIHQFFCD
+395 KNIHQFFCD

-411 VSNLL
+411 VTSVL
-416 ELIRK
+416 ELIKK
-421 TYEYQD
+421 TYEYHD
-427 KCASKKILKIHL
+427 KCEQKKSLKLHL

-453 LGLVYNTEFVDYFK
+453 LGLVYNTEFVDYFR
-467 LNESDGGKNAEEI
+467 LSESDGGKNAEEI

-486 VITEFRGE
+486 AITDFRGE
-494 IKDTCIIDKEVK
+494 VKDTCIADKDVK
-506 KVLTICDKLRDDV
+506 KVLSICDKLRDEV
-519 LPNLGVRIEDKGK
+519 LPNLGVRIEDKGNK
-532 GEKSVWKF
+532 EKSVWKF

-566 EAKERELK
+566 EAKEREHK
-574 LSLTAKEYYAMQ
+574 LSLTAKEYYATL

-592 FDSNGVPTK
+592 FDSEGIPTK
-601 NAKGNALSQ
+601 NAKGNELSK

-618 EFAKHDKQHQKWVEQ
+618 EFAKHDKQHQKWLEQ
-633 QNKKGTEGDK
+633 QEKKKAEGGNKKE
-643 KGKKKKKDKENKEE
+643 KKKKKDKEE
-657 KEEKENKEEDKKEEK
+657 KKEEDKGEDN

>member
-1 MTNSEEKPQ
+1 MSSSGETEKPQ
-10 RWYNPASSLNE
+10 RWYNPLSSLKE
-21 PIYRTGLKVNNSLCN
+21 PVFHTGLMVNNSLCN
-36 EKVEFVTQNG
+36 EKVEFITSNG

-81 CSYFHYDVNLCM
+81 TSYFHYDVNLCM

-99 DKIIQRSNEQKKN
+99 DKIIKRSNDEKKN
-112 FSEFA
+112 FAEFA
-117 RFWEDNFFKD
+117 KFWEDSFFKD
-127 MRALNIMYPNYIT
+127 MRALNVMYPNYIT

-148 IISFIEVIIKKG
+148 IIKFIEVIIKKG

-166 GSVYFDIEEYKKGNH
+166 GSVYFDIEAYKKGGH
-181 LYAKLVP
+181 MYAKLIP

-196 ELQEAEGALSKDNT
+196 ELQEAEGVLSKDNA

-218 FALWKAS
+218 FALWKTS

-245 ECSVMSSSVFGEHLD
+245 ECSVMSSSIFGNKLD
-260 IHSGGIDL
+260 IHSGGCDL

-329 LYFCNSKWDMDMD
+329 LYFCNSKWDGDMD

-363 NVKVWAREND
+363 NIKVWSREND
-373 LKRDLKLD
+373 LKKNLKLD
-381 KDDSEFNNFFIKTK
+381 NEDSALNNFFLEAK
-395 KDIHQFFCD
+395 KNIHAYFCD

-411 VSNLL
+411 VSTILD
-416 ELIRK
+416 LIKK
-421 TYEYQD
+421 TYEYQE
-427 KCASKKILKIHL
+427 KTEKVKTLKLHL
-439 VYGVAKYISDILKC
+439 IYTVGKYISDILKC
-453 LGLVYNTEFVDYFK
+453 LGLVYNTDFVDYFRTSGEGDS
-467 LNESDGGKNAEEI
+467 NKNAEEI
-480 LTPFIN
+480 LTPYMD
-486 VITEFRGE
+486 VLTKFRH
-494 IKDTCIIDKEVK
+494 EVK
-506 KVLTICDKLRDDV
+506 NAIVVEKDEKKILKLCDQLRDDI
-519 LPNLGVRIEDKGK
+519 LPELGVRIEDKGNE
-532 GEKSVWKF
+532 GSLWKF
-540 FDKEEYLKEKEKEK
+540 FDKEQYMKEKEKEK
-554 ELKENKKKQKEA
+554 ELKENKKKQKEE
-566 EAKERELK
+566 EAKQREMK
-574 LSLTAKEYYAMQ
+574 LSMSAKEYYATL
-586 TDKYSE
+586 TDKYSA
-592 FDSNGVPTK
+592 FDELGIPIK
-601 NAKGNALSQ
+601 NAKGNDISK

-618 EFAKHDKQHQKWVEQ
+618 EFAKHDKQHQKWLEQ
-633 QNKKGTEGDK
+633 QNKKNDNNEDK
-643 KGKKKKKDKENKEE
+643 KDKKKKKNNKDNDESKEQ
-657 KEEKENKEEDKKEEK
+657 
-672 KEEEKLE
+672 KLDLEYVGDIK

>member
-1 MTNSEEKPQ
+1 MSEEKPK
-10 RWYNPASSLNE
+10 RWYNPIDSLKE

-36 EKVEFVTQNG
+36 DKVEFITKNG

-81 CSYFHYDVNLCM
+81 TNYFHYDVNLCM

-112 FSEFA
+112 FAEFA
-117 RFWEDNFFKD
+117 KYWEDSFFKD
-127 MRALNIMYPNYIT
+127 MKALNIMYPNYIT

-148 IISFIEVIIKKG
+148 IITFIEEIMKKG

-166 GSVYFDIEEYKKGNH
+166 GSIYFNIEEFEKHNH

-188 QDKNQNLE
+188 QDKVQNLE
-196 ELQEAEGALSKDNT
+196 ELQEAEGCYSKDNVAD
-210 GEKKNKGD
+210 KKNKGD

-245 ECSVMSSSVFGEHLD
+245 ECSVMSSTIFGKSLD

-268 KFPHHDNEIAQTEAH
+268 RFPHHDNEIAQTEAH

-350 ASANDKKISEFFQ
+350 ASANDKKIMEYFQ
-363 NVKVWAREND
+363 NIKVWAREND
-373 LKRDLKLD
+373 LKRDLKLNEED
-381 KDDSEFNNFFIKTK
+381 ITFNNSFNEAK
-395 KDIHQFFCD
+395 KIVHQSFCD
-404 NFNTPGV
+404 NFNTPNV
-411 VSNLL
+411 VSTILD
-416 ELIRK
+416 LIKK
-421 TYEYQD
+421 TYEYEE
-427 KCASKKILKIHL
+427 KCRKNKSLKLHL
-439 VYGVAKYISDILKC
+439 IYGVGKYISDILKC
-453 LGLVYNTEFVDYFK
+453 LGLVYSTEFVDYFK
-467 LNESDGGKNAEEI
+467 LSENDGGKNVEEL
-480 LTPFIN
+480 LTPYIN
-486 VITEFRGE
+486 IITDFRGE
-494 IKDTCIIDKEVK
+494 VKNICLMDKDIKKI
-506 KVLTICDKLRDDV
+506 LTLCDKLRDEE

-532 GEKSVWKF
+532 GEKSIWKF

-554 ELKENKKKQKEA
+554 ELKENKKKQKESD
-566 EAKERELK
+566 AKERELK
-574 LSLTAKEYYAMQ
+574 LSLTAKEYYATL

-592 FDSNGVPTK
+592 FDNMGIPIK
-601 NAKGNALSQ
+601 NAKGQPLSQ
-610 EQYNKLKK
+610 EQINKLKK
-618 EFAKHDKQHQKWVEQ
+618 EFAKHDKQHQKWIEQ
-633 QNKKGTEGDK
+633 QSKKNTEGNKKD
-643 KGKKKKKDKENKEE
+643 KKKKKDKEHKEE
-657 KEEKENKEEDKKEEK
+657 AKEEDKKEDNKEEKEDK
-672 KEEEKLE
+672 KE

>member
-1 MTNSEEKPQ
+1 MSSSGEVEKPQ
-10 RWYNPASSLNE
+10 RWYNPLSSLKE
-21 PIYRTGLKVNNSLCN
+21 PVFHTGLMVNNSLCN
-36 EKVEFVTQNG
+36 EKVEFITSNG

-81 CSYFHYDVNLCM
+81 TSYFHYDVNLCM

-99 DKIIQRSNEQKKN
+99 DKIIKRSNDEKKN
-112 FSEFA
+112 FAEFA
-117 RFWEDNFFKD
+117 KFWEDSFFKD
-127 MRALNIMYPNYIT
+127 MRALNVMYPNYIT

-148 IISFIEVIIKKG
+148 IIKFIEVIIKKG

-166 GSVYFDIEEYKKGNH
+166 GSVYFDIEAYKKGGH
-181 LYAKLVP
+181 MYAKLIP

-196 ELQEAEGALSKDNT
+196 ELQEAEGVLSKDNA

-218 FALWKAS
+218 FALWKTS

-245 ECSVMSSSVFGEHLD
+245 ECSVMSSSIFGNKLD
-260 IHSGGIDL
+260 IHSGGCDL

-329 LYFCNSKWDMDMD
+329 LYFCNSKWDGDMD

-363 NVKVWAREND
+363 NIKVWSREND
-373 LKRDLKLD
+373 LKKNLKLD
-381 KDDSEFNNFFIKTK
+381 KEDSALNNFFLEAK
-395 KDIHQFFCD
+395 KNIHAYFCD

-411 VSNLL
+411 VSTILD
-416 ELIRK
+416 LIKK
-421 TYEYQD
+421 TYEYQE
-427 KCASKKILKIHL
+427 KTEKVKTLKLHL
-439 VYGVAKYISDILKC
+439 IYTVGKYISDILKC
-453 LGLVYNTEFVDYFK
+453 LGLVYNTDFVDYFRTSGEGDS
-467 LNESDGGKNAEEI
+467 NKNAEEI
-480 LTPFIN
+480 LTPYMD
-486 VITEFRGE
+486 VLTKFRH
-494 IKDTCIIDKEVK
+494 EVK
-506 KVLTICDKLRDDV
+506 NAIVVEKDEKKILKLCDQLRDDI
-519 LPNLGVRIEDKGK
+519 LPELGVRIEDKGNE
-532 GEKSVWKF
+532 GSLWKF
-540 FDKEEYLKEKEKEK
+540 FDKEQYMKEKEKEK
-554 ELKENKKKQKEA
+554 ELKENKKKQKEE
-566 EAKERELK
+566 EAKQREMK
-574 LSLTAKEYYAMQ
+574 LSMSAKEYYATL
-586 TDKYSE
+586 TDKYSA
-592 FDSNGVPTK
+592 FDELGIPIK
-601 NAKGNALSQ
+601 NAKGNDISK

-618 EFAKHDKQHQKWVEQ
+618 EFAKHDKQHQKWLEQ
-633 QNKKGTEGDK
+633 QNKKNDNNEDK
-643 KGKKKKKDKENKEE
+643 KDKKKKKNNKDNDESKEQ
-657 KEEKENKEEDKKEEK
+657 
-672 KEEEKLE
+672 KLDLEYVGDIK